1 MVVNGNMTNK
11 ELLIEAIEKAIEGEN
26 VRYIL
31 VDDILE
37 FERYEE
43 MLIGNKYVI
52 QQFGDYYVAFI
63 F

>member
-1 MVVNGNMTNK
+1 MVVNNHMTNK
-11 ELLIEAIEKAIEGEN
+11 ELLIEAIEKAIEGED
-26 VRYIL
+26 VRYII

-37 FERYEE
+37 FERYDEI
-43 MLIGNKYVI
+43 LIGNKYVI

>member
-1 MVVNGNMTNK
+1 MTNK
-11 ELLIEAIEKAIEGEN
+11 ELLIEAIEKAIEGED
-26 VRYIL
+26 VRYII

-37 FERYEE
+37 FERYDEI
-43 MLIGNKYVI
+43 LIGNKYVI

>member
-1 MVVNGNMTNK
+1 MTSK

-26 VRYIL
+26 VKYIIA
-31 VDDILE
+31 DDMLD
-37 FERYEE
+37 FEKYEE
-43 MLIGNKYVI
+43 ILIGNKYVI